1 MADTEYRSGRTPQQI
16 ADDAQ
21 KGAAPRPETKKSL
34 WERAGM
40 TREEYSR
47 GIKQLAD
54 ERRAE
59 IEREQRIER
68 ARRGQ
73 SNPGN

>member
-1 MADTEYRSGRTPQQI
+1 MPDTEYRRGRNAMEIADEASGRSPN
-16 ADDAQ
+16 
-21 KGAAPRPETKKSL
+21 RKSK

-40 TREEYSR
+40 TRDEYER
-47 GIKQLAD
+47 GLKQLAEEKARYA
-54 ERRAE
+54 ERDAVLN
-59 IEREQRIER
+59 R

>member
-1 MADTEYRSGRTPQQI
+1 MADTQYRNGRNAMQV
-16 ADDAQ
+16 ADDDSGL
-21 KGAAPRPETKKSL
+21 KRPESKKSK

-40 TREEYSR
+40 TRDEYER
-47 GIKQLAD
+47 GIRQIMQEKTDASV
-54 ERRAE
+54 
-59 IEREQRIER
+59 REARLDR

>member
-1 MADTEYRSGRTPQQI
+1 MPADTEYRRGRSAMDI
-16 ADDAQ
+16 ADDASG
-21 KGAAPRPETKKSL
+21 KRPESRKSK

-40 TREEYSR
+40 TRTEYER
-47 GIKQLAD
+47 GLKQNIQEKAD
-54 ERRAE
+54 AAA
-59 IEREQRIER
+59 REAVLDR